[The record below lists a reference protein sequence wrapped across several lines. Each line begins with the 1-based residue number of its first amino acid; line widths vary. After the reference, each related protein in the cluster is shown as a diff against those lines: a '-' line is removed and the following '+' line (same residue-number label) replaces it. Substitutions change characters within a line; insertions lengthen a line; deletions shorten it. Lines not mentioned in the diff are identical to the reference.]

1 MAKTFPSRTGHAR
14 IAGLAA
20 VPMLAAILVGCAAQG
35 ADGAHDKLNLDAL
48 LEETTDFQRE
58 IVEDGVVTAA
68 EFERALLARRECV
81 ADAGAT
87 PGDIY
92 AGSNGELTF
101 DYDITAE
108 SEEEARIVQ
117 RDADACLQDYFADVG
132 TVWAYQRLL
141 SPAEREAMRPRAVAC
156 LDAAGLTELPEE
168 ATLAEMAA
176 AIQADGEISQA
187 ERDCLVEYGSL
198 FATYVDESDRAH
210 TDE

>member
-1 MAKTFPSRTGHAR
+1 MTKTFPGL
-14 IAGLAA
+14 AGLAILA
-20 VPMLAAILVGCAAQG
+20 VLLAGCAAQG
-35 ADGAHDKLNLDAL
+35 TDSAHDTLDLDAL

-81 ADAGAT
+81 ADVGAT

-92 AGSNGELTF
+92 TGSNGELTF

-108 SEEEARIVQ
+108 SDDEALAIQ

-141 SPAEREAMRPRAVAC
+141 SPAEREEMRPRALAC

-176 AIQADGEISQA
+176 AIRDDGEISPA

-198 FATYVDESDRAH
+198 FTTYVEDPEPAH